1 TGLLDEIRV
10 SSSAHTSQRIGQ
22 DFNGDSPLSVTSYG
36 PREVAR
42 AKASQTR
49 PVTQVTI
56 NGYNL
61 DGLTARVT
69 RNGQPIDVAVGVD
82 TTSYRQARFSL
93 APAPSIPLGSA
104 QLVVSKQGQQ
114 DVALNIQITEQSEF
128 AAESDAV
135 VLWHLDEAGNGAARI
150 LDSALLSI
158 DGTASASS
166 LAQTGRFGG
175 ARSSAS
181 IVADDDFLS
190 LGFGSSSFTV
200 ECWFKTD
207 PVGVNANLVA
217 KINSNGVSNPD
228 FALKLLPSGAL
239 RAQLFNG
246 PGVEWRLD
254 VLHTTYVADDNQWHL
269 VAMVV
274 DRTTDQL

>member
-1 TGLLDEIRV
+1 
-10 SSSAHTSQRIGQ
+10 
-22 DFNGDSPLSVTSYG
+22 
-36 PREVAR
+36 
-42 AKASQTR
+42 
-49 PVTQVTI
+49 
-56 NGYNL
+56 
-61 DGLTARVT
+61 
-69 RNGQPIDVAVGVD
+69 
-82 TTSYRQARFSL
+82 
-93 APAPSIPLGSA
+93 
-104 QLVVSKQGQQ
+104 
-114 DVALNIQITEQSEF
+114 EF

-207 PVGVNANLVA
+207 PVGVNGNLVA

-228 FALKLLPSGAL
+228 FALKLLPSGVL

-254 VLHTTYVADDNQWHL
+254 VLHTTYVVDDNQWHL

-274 DRTTDQL
+274 DRTTDQLKLYVDGLERGSANAPAGFGAMRNLGERLRAGINDGNSVFTGLLDEIRVSSSAHSAAAVAADFIGADGPRVARVLPSIIQRGT